1 MTTTSILVR
10 ESVTGAERWRQP
22 ELSPDVGRGP
32 GSANTVQHIEAL
44 EQQAHDEGFAR
55 GLAEGRAQAQEALQQ
70 RLGEIEGLLD
80 RLAQPL
86 EDLDDELEGQLVE
99 MTIAMAKQLIRR
111 ELRTQPDE
119 IIAVVREA
127 LVVLPAASRCLR
139 VRLHPDDAVLVR
151 EVLQHGEG
159 HSGWSIEE
167 DPLLE
172 RGGCVVQGEHSEV
185 DARLDKRIGAVVHA
199 IWGGSRDAD
208 RTVPENGT

>member
-1 MTTTSILVR
+1 MMTTSILAR
-10 ESVTGAERWRQP
+10 ELVSRAERWQQP
-22 ELSPDVGRGP
+22 ELSTDARYTQGP
-32 GSANTVQHIEAL
+32 ANTVQHIEAL
-44 EQQAHDEGFAR
+44 ERQAHDEGYER
-55 GLAEGRAQAQEALQQ
+55 GLSEGRAQAQEELRQ

-80 RLAQPL
+80 HLVRPL
-86 EDLDDELEGQLVE
+86 EDLDDELESQLVE
-99 MTIAMAKQLIRR
+99 MTVAMAKQLIRR

-127 LVVLPAASRCLR
+127 LAVLPAASRCLR
-139 VRLHPDDAVLVR
+139 VRLHPEDAVLVR
-151 EVLQHGEG
+151 EVLQHGDS

-199 IWGGSRDAD
+199 VWGGSRDAD
-208 RTVPENGT
+208 RPEPES